1 MKKLSKKLL
10 LSGLAA
16 LTIYSGFNTIDI
28 STTYAKVN
36 YDVFDLEAHRGGI
49 DVRPENTLYSY
60 AYAIELGA
68 TSIEC
73 DMQLTKDGQIVMSH
87 NPILNSD
94 ITRDKN
100 GNYIEN
106 NKYDIRLM
114 TVDELKKF
122 DVGVMDQNC
131 GEYYDLH
138 GKTQFTY
145 DAKIPTLE
153 ELMQLIQSYDDKNIV
168 LNIETKSYPDPASAG
183 YKNNADPKKFVEV
196 FNNIVKKYDME
207 DRVVLQSFDWQT
219 LIEMKKLNP
228 NISTSALWQEQPSWG
243 RDSESLRRYEKKKSP
258 WLGGLDIK
266 DYQGNPVKAA
276 HAIGADI
283 ISPYYTEISK
293 QDVDEA
299 HSLGMK
305 VVPWTVNNEKDMTML
320 LDMGVDGI
328 ISDKPWLLKQVL
340 EKRNI
345 KLHTPTVNVDSPY
358 HTGTDHKD
366 TAPTKAG
373 NGNDADRKSTRLNS
387 SHEWISRM
395 PSSA

>member
-16 LTIYSGFNTIDI
+16 LTIYSGFNNIDI

-36 YDVFDLEAHRGGI
+36 YDVFDLEAHRGGR

-94 ITRDKN
+94 ITRDEN

-122 DVGVMDQNC
+122 DVGVMDPNC

-153 ELMQLIQSYDDKNIV
+153 ELMQLIQSYGDKNIV

-305 VVPWTVNNEKDMTML
+305 VVPWTVNNEKDMNML

-345 KLHTPTVNVDSPY
+345 KLHTPTINVDSSY

-366 TAPTKAG
+366 TAPTEAG
-373 NGNDADRKSTRLNS
+373 NGNDA
-387 SHEWISRM
+387 
-395 PSSA
+395 AY

>member
-16 LTIYSGFNTIDI
+16 LTIYSGFNNIDI

-36 YDVFDLEAHRGGI
+36 YDVFDLEAHRGGR

-94 ITRDKN
+94 ITRDEN

-122 DVGVMDQNC
+122 DVGVMDPSC

-153 ELMQLIQSYDDKNIV
+153 ELMQLIQSYGDKNIV

-305 VVPWTVNNEKDMTML
+305 VVPWTVNNEKDMNML

-366 TAPTKAG
+366 TAPTEAG
-373 NGNDADRKSTRLNS
+373 NGNDA
-387 SHEWISRM
+387 
-395 PSSA
+395 AY

>member
-1 MKKLSKKLL
+1 MNKISKKLL
-10 LSGLAA
+10 LTGLAA
-16 LTIYSGFNTIDI
+16 LTIYSGFNNIDI

-36 YDVFDLEAHRGGI
+36 YDVFDLEAHRGGR
-49 DVRPENTLYSY
+49 DVRPENALYSY
-60 AYAIELGA
+60 AYAMELGA

-94 ITRDKN
+94 ITRDEN

-122 DVGVMDQNC
+122 DVGVMNPNC

-153 ELMQLIQSYDDKNIV
+153 ELMQLIQSYDNKDII
-168 LNIETKSYPDPASAG
+168 LNIETKSYPDPESIG
-183 YKNNADPKKFVEV
+183 YKNNADPKKFVET
-196 FNNIVKKYDME
+196 FNNIVKKYNME
-207 DRVVLQSFDWQT
+207 DRVVLQSFDWRT

-243 RDSESLRRYEKKKSP
+243 RDSESLRRYEQEKSP

-266 DYQGNPVKAA
+266 DYQGDPVKAA

-305 VVPWTVNNEKDMTML
+305 VVPWTVNNEKDMNML

-366 TAPTKAG
+366 TAPTEAG
-373 NGNDADRKSTRLNS
+373 NGNDA
-387 SHEWISRM
+387 
-395 PSSA
+395 AY

>member
-16 LTIYSGFNTIDI
+16 LTIYSGFNNIDI

-36 YDVFDLEAHRGGI
+36 YDVFDLEAHRGGR

-60 AYAIELGA
+60 AYAIELGS

-94 ITRDKN
+94 ITRDEN

-122 DVGVMDQNC
+122 DVGVMDPNC

-153 ELMQLIQSYDDKNIV
+153 ELMQLIQSYGDKNIV

-228 NISTSALWQEQPSWG
+228 NISTSALWQKQPSWG

-305 VVPWTVNNEKDMTML
+305 VVPWTVNNEKDMNML

-366 TAPTKAG
+366 TAPTEAG
-373 NGNDADRKSTRLNS
+373 NGNDA
-387 SHEWISRM
+387 
-395 PSSA
+395 AY

>member
-16 LTIYSGFNTIDI
+16 LTVYSGFNNIDI

-36 YDVFDLEAHRGGI
+36 YDVFDLEAHRGGR

-94 ITRDKN
+94 ITRDEN

-122 DVGVMDQNC
+122 DVGVMDPNC

-153 ELMQLIQSYDDKNIV
+153 ELMQLIQSYGDKNIV

-219 LIEMKKLNP
+219 LIEMKNLNP

-305 VVPWTVNNEKDMTML
+305 VVPWTVNNEKDMNML

-345 KLHTPTVNVDSPY
+345 KLHTPTINVDSPY

-366 TAPTKAG
+366 TAPTEAG
-373 NGNDADRKSTRLNS
+373 NSNDA
-387 SHEWISRM
+387 
-395 PSSA
+395 AY

>member
-16 LTIYSGFNTIDI
+16 LTIYSRFNNIDI

-36 YDVFDLEAHRGGI
+36 YDVFDLEAHRGGR

-94 ITRDKN
+94 ITRDEN

-122 DVGVMDQNC
+122 DVGVMDPNC

-153 ELMQLIQSYDDKNIV
+153 ELMQLIQSYGDKNIV

-183 YKNNADPKKFVEV
+183 YKNNADPKKFVEI

-243 RDSESLRRYEKKKSP
+243 RDSESLRRYEKKKSS

-276 HAIGADI
+276 HAIGTDI

-299 HSLGMK
+299 HSLDMK
-305 VVPWTVNNEKDMTML
+305 IVPWTVNNEKDMNML

-358 HTGTDHKD
+358 HTGTDQAQPLQKLV
-366 TAPTKAG
+366 TAMMPLTK
-373 NGNDADRKSTRLNS
+373 
-387 SHEWISRM
+387 
-395 PSSA
+395 P

>member
-16 LTIYSGFNTIDI
+16 LTIYSGYNNIDI

-36 YDVFDLEAHRGGI
+36 YDVFDLEAHRGGR

-94 ITRDKN
+94 ITRDEN

-122 DVGVMDQNC
+122 DVGVMDPNC

-153 ELMQLIQSYDDKNIV
+153 ELMQLIQSYGDKNIV

-283 ISPYYTEISK
+283 IFPYYTEISK

-305 VVPWTVNNEKDMTML
+305 VVPWTVNNEKDMNML

-366 TAPTKAG
+366 TAPTEAG
-373 NGNDADRKSTRLNS
+373 NGNDA
-387 SHEWISRM
+387 
-395 PSSA
+395 AY

>member
-16 LTIYSGFNTIDI
+16 LTIYSGFNNIDI

-36 YDVFDLEAHRGGI
+36 YDVFDLEAHRGGR

-94 ITRDKN
+94 ITRDEN
-100 GNYIEN
+100 GNYIKN

-153 ELMQLIQSYDDKNIV
+153 ELMQLIQSYGDKNIV

-320 LDMGVDGI
+320 PDMGVDGI

-373 NGNDADRKSTRLNS
+373 NGNDA
-387 SHEWISRM
+387 
-395 PSSA
+395 AY

>member
-36 YDVFDLEAHRGGI
+36 YDVFDLEAHRGGR

-94 ITRDKN
+94 ITRDEN

-122 DVGVMDQNC
+122 DVGVMDPNC

-153 ELMQLIQSYDDKNIV
+153 ELMQLIQSYGDKNIV

-183 YKNNADPKKFVEV
+183 YKNNADPKKFVEI

-228 NISTSALWQEQPSWG
+228 NISTSALWQKQPSWG

-305 VVPWTVNNEKDMTML
+305 VVPWTVNNEKDMNML

-345 KLHTPTVNVDSPY
+345 KLHTPTINVDSPY

-373 NGNDADRKSTRLNS
+373 NGNDA
-387 SHEWISRM
+387 
-395 PSSA
+395 AY

>member
-16 LTIYSGFNTIDI
+16 LTIYSGFNNIDI

-36 YDVFDLEAHRGGI
+36 YDVFDLEAHRGGR

-73 DMQLTKDGQIVMSH
+73 NMQLTKDGQIVMSH

-94 ITRDKN
+94 ITRDEN

-122 DVGVMDQNC
+122 DVGVMDPNC

-153 ELMQLIQSYDDKNIV
+153 ELMQLIQSYGDKNIV

-219 LIEMKKLNP
+219 LIEMKNLNP

-305 VVPWTVNNEKDMTML
+305 VVPWTVNNEKDMNML

-345 KLHTPTVNVDSPY
+345 KLHTPTINVDSPY

-373 NGNDADRKSTRLNS
+373 NGNDA
-387 SHEWISRM
+387 
-395 PSSA
+395 AY

>member
-16 LTIYSGFNTIDI
+16 LTIYSGYNNIDI

-36 YDVFDLEAHRGGI
+36 YDVFDLEAHRGGR

-94 ITRDKN
+94 ITRDEN

-122 DVGVMDQNC
+122 DVGVMDPNC

-153 ELMQLIQSYDDKNIV
+153 ELMQLIQSYGDKNIV

-243 RDSESLRRYEKKKSP
+243 RNSESLRRYEKKKSP

-305 VVPWTVNNEKDMTML
+305 VVPWTVNNEKDMNML

-366 TAPTKAG
+366 TAPTEAG
-373 NGNDADRKSTRLNS
+373 NGNDA
-387 SHEWISRM
+387 
-395 PSSA
+395 AY

>member
-36 YDVFDLEAHRGGI
+36 YDVFDLEAHRGGR

-94 ITRDKN
+94 ITRDEN

-122 DVGVMDQNC
+122 DVGVMDPNC

-153 ELMQLIQSYDDKNIV
+153 ELMQLIQSYGDKNIV

-183 YKNNADPKKFVEV
+183 YKNNADPKKFVEI

-243 RDSESLRRYEKKKSP
+243 RDSESLRRYEKKKSS

-276 HAIGADI
+276 HAIGTDI

-299 HSLGMK
+299 HSLDMK
-305 VVPWTVNNEKDMTML
+305 IVPWTVNNEKDMNML

-328 ISDKPWLLKQVL
+328 ISNKPWLLKQVL

-358 HTGTDHKD
+358 HTGTDQTQPLQKLV
-366 TAPTKAG
+366 TAMMPLTK
-373 NGNDADRKSTRLNS
+373 
-387 SHEWISRM
+387 
-395 PSSA
+395 P

>member
-10 LSGLAA
+10 FSGLAA

-36 YDVFDLEAHRGGI
+36 YDVFDLEAHRGGR

-94 ITRDKN
+94 ITRDEN

-122 DVGVMDQNC
+122 DVGVMDPNC

-153 ELMQLIQSYDDKNIV
+153 ELMQLIQSYGDKNIV

-373 NGNDADRKSTRLNS
+373 NGNDA
-387 SHEWISRM
+387 
-395 PSSA
+395 AY

>member
-16 LTIYSGFNTIDI
+16 LTIYSGFNNIDI

-36 YDVFDLEAHRGGI
+36 YDVFDLEAHRGGR

-94 ITRDKN
+94 ITRDEN

-106 NKYDIRLM
+106 NKYDICLM

-122 DVGVMDQNC
+122 EVGVMDPNC

-153 ELMQLIQSYDDKNIV
+153 ELMQLIQSYGDKNIV

-305 VVPWTVNNEKDMTML
+305 VVPWTVNNEKDMNML

-366 TAPTKAG
+366 TAPTEAG
-373 NGNDADRKSTRLNS
+373 NSNDATY
-387 SHEWISRM
+387 
-395 PSSA
+395 

>member
-16 LTIYSGFNTIDI
+16 LTIYSGFNNIDI

-36 YDVFDLEAHRGGI
+36 YDVFDLEAHRGGRDI
-49 DVRPENTLYSY
+49 RPENTLYSY

-94 ITRDKN
+94 ITRDEN

-122 DVGVMDQNC
+122 DVGVMDPNC

-153 ELMQLIQSYDDKNIV
+153 ELMQLIQSYGDKNIV

-228 NISTSALWQEQPSWG
+228 NISTSALWQKQPSWG

-305 VVPWTVNNEKDMTML
+305 VVPWTVNNEKDMNML

-366 TAPTKAG
+366 TAPTEAG
-373 NGNDADRKSTRLNS
+373 NGNDA
-387 SHEWISRM
+387 
-395 PSSA
+395 AY

>member
-16 LTIYSGFNTIDI
+16 LIIYSGFNNIDI

-36 YDVFDLEAHRGGI
+36 YDVFDLEAHRGGR

-94 ITRDKN
+94 ITRDEN

-122 DVGVMDQNC
+122 DVGVMDPNC

-153 ELMQLIQSYDDKNIV
+153 ELMQLIQSYGDKNIV

-183 YKNNADPKKFVEV
+183 YKNNADPKKFVEI

-243 RDSESLRRYEKKKSP
+243 RDSESLRRYEKKKSS

-276 HAIGADI
+276 HAIGTDI

-299 HSLGMK
+299 HSLDMK
-305 VVPWTVNNEKDMTML
+305 IVPWTVNNEKDMNML

-345 KLHTPTVNVDSPY
+345 KLHTPTINVDSPY

-366 TAPTKAG
+366 TAPTEAG
-373 NGNDADRKSTRLNS
+373 NGNDA
-387 SHEWISRM
+387 
-395 PSSA
+395 AY

>member
-36 YDVFDLEAHRGGI
+36 YDVFDLEAHRGGR

-94 ITRDKN
+94 ITRDEN

-122 DVGVMDQNC
+122 DVGVMDPNC

-153 ELMQLIQSYDDKNIV
+153 ELMQLIQSYGDKNIV

-243 RDSESLRRYEKKKSP
+243 RDSESLRRYEKKKSS

-305 VVPWTVNNEKDMTML
+305 VVPWTVNNEKDMNML

-366 TAPTKAG
+366 TAPTEAS
-373 NGNDADRKSTRLNS
+373 NGNDA
-387 SHEWISRM
+387 
-395 PSSA
+395 AY

>member
-16 LTIYSGFNTIDI
+16 LTVYSGFNNIDI

-36 YDVFDLEAHRGGI
+36 YDVFDLEAHRGGR

-68 TSIEC
+68 TSIE
-73 DMQLTKDGQIVMSH
+73 LTKDGQIVMSH

-94 ITRDKN
+94 ITRDEN

-122 DVGVMDQNC
+122 DVGVMDPNC

-153 ELMQLIQSYDDKNIV
+153 ELMQLIQSYGDKNIV
-168 LNIETKSYPDPASAG
+168 LNIETKSYPDPVSAG
-183 YKNNADPKKFVEV
+183 YKNNVDPKKFVEV

-305 VVPWTVNNEKDMTML
+305 VVPWTVNNEKDMNML

-345 KLHTPTVNVDSPY
+345 KLHTPTINVDSPY

-366 TAPTKAG
+366 TAPTEAG
-373 NGNDADRKSTRLNS
+373 NGNDA
-387 SHEWISRM
+387 
-395 PSSA
+395 AY

>member
-36 YDVFDLEAHRGGI
+36 YDVFDLEAHRGGRDI
-49 DVRPENTLYSY
+49 RPENTLYSY

-94 ITRDKN
+94 ITRDEN

-122 DVGVMDQNC
+122 DVGVMDPNC

-153 ELMQLIQSYDDKNIV
+153 ELMQLIQSYCDKNIV

-305 VVPWTVNNEKDMTML
+305 VVPWTVNNEKDMNML

-345 KLHTPTVNVDSPY
+345 KLHTPTINVDSPY

-366 TAPTKAG
+366 TAPTEAG
-373 NGNDADRKSTRLNS
+373 NGNDA
-387 SHEWISRM
+387 
-395 PSSA
+395 AY

>member
-1 MKKLSKKLL
+1 MKKSTV
-10 LSGLAA
+10 
-16 LTIYSGFNTIDI
+16 LTLINPKFLKG
-28 STTYAKVN
+28 V
-36 YDVFDLEAHRGGI
+36 AHRGLHNDKLTENSVLAFDNAI
-49 DVRPENTLYSY
+49 KNDYAFELDVHLSKDKKLIVCHDSSLKRITN
-60 AYAIELGA
+60 
-68 TSIEC
+68 
-73 DMQLTKDGQIVMSH
+73 KDGI
-87 NPILNSD
+87 IEELTLD
-94 ITRDKN
+94 EIKN
-100 GNYIEN
+100 NYILG
-106 NKYDIRLM
+106 D
-114 TVDELKKF
+114 
-122 DVGVMDQNC
+122 GS
-131 GEYYDLH
+131 
-138 GKTQFTY
+138 
-145 DAKIPTLE
+145 KIPTLE
-153 ELMQLIQSYDDKNIV
+153 ELMQLIQSYGDKNIV

-305 VVPWTVNNEKDMTML
+305 VVPWTVNNEKDMNML

-366 TAPTKAG
+366 TAPTEAG
-373 NGNDADRKSTRLNS
+373 NGNDA
-387 SHEWISRM
+387 
-395 PSSA
+395 AY

>member
-36 YDVFDLEAHRGGI
+36 YDVFDLEAHRGGRDI
-49 DVRPENTLYSY
+49 RPENTLYSY

-94 ITRDKN
+94 ITRDEN

-122 DVGVMDQNC
+122 DVGVMDPNC

-153 ELMQLIQSYDDKNIV
+153 ELMQLIQSYGDKNIV

-305 VVPWTVNNEKDMTML
+305 VVPWTVNNEKDMNML

-366 TAPTKAG
+366 TAPTEDG
-373 NGNDADRKSTRLNS
+373 NGNDA
-387 SHEWISRM
+387 
-395 PSSA
+395 AY

>member
-1 MKKLSKKLL
+1 MNKISKKLL
-10 LSGLAA
+10 LTGLAA
-16 LTIYSGFNTIDI
+16 LTIYSGFNNIDI

-36 YDVFDLEAHRGGI
+36 YDVFDLEAHRGGR

-60 AYAIELGA
+60 AYAMELGA

-94 ITRDKN
+94 ITRDEN

-122 DVGVMDQNC
+122 DVGVMNPNC

-153 ELMQLIQSYDDKNIV
+153 ELMQLIQSYDNKDII
-168 LNIETKSYPDPASAG
+168 LNIETKSYPDPESIG
-183 YKNNADPKKFVEV
+183 YKNNADPKKFVET
-196 FNNIVKKYDME
+196 FNNIVKKYNME
-207 DRVVLQSFDWQT
+207 DRVVLQSFDWRT

-243 RDSESLRRYEKKKSP
+243 RDSESLRRYEQEKSP

-266 DYQGNPVKAA
+266 DYQGDPVKAA

-305 VVPWTVNNEKDMTML
+305 VVPWTVNNEKDMNML

-345 KLHTPTVNVDSPY
+345 KMHAPTVNVDSPY
-358 HTGTDHKD
+358 HTGIEHKD
-366 TAPTKAG
+366 TAPTEAS
-373 NGNDADRKSTRLNS
+373 NGNDA
-387 SHEWISRM
+387 
-395 PSSA
+395 AY

>member
-36 YDVFDLEAHRGGI
+36 YDVFDLEAHRGGRDI
-49 DVRPENTLYSY
+49 RPENTLYSY

-94 ITRDKN
+94 ITRDEN

-122 DVGVMDQNC
+122 DVGVMDPNC

-153 ELMQLIQSYDDKNIV
+153 ELMQLIQSYGDKNIV

-219 LIEMKKLNP
+219 LVEMKKLNP

-305 VVPWTVNNEKDMTML
+305 VVPWTVNNEKDMNML

-345 KLHTPTVNVDSPY
+345 KLHTPTINVDSPY

-366 TAPTKAG
+366 TAPTEAG
-373 NGNDADRKSTRLNS
+373 NGNDA
-387 SHEWISRM
+387 
-395 PSSA
+395 AY

>member
-1 MKKLSKKLL
+1 MNKISKKLL
-10 LSGLAA
+10 LTGLAA
-16 LTIYSGFNTIDI
+16 LTIYSGFNNIDI

-36 YDVFDLEAHRGGI
+36 YDVFDLEAHRGGR

-60 AYAIELGA
+60 AYAMELGA

-94 ITRDKN
+94 ITRDEN

-122 DVGVMDQNC
+122 DVGVMNPNC

-153 ELMQLIQSYDDKNIV
+153 ELMQLIQSYDNKDII
-168 LNIETKSYPDPASAG
+168 LNIETKSYPDPESIG
-183 YKNNADPKKFVEV
+183 YKNNADPKKFVET
-196 FNNIVKKYDME
+196 FNNIVKKYNME
-207 DRVVLQSFDWQT
+207 DRVVLQSFDWRT

-243 RDSESLRRYEKKKSP
+243 RDSESLRRYEQEKSP

-266 DYQGNPVKAA
+266 DYQGDPVKAA

-305 VVPWTVNNEKDMTML
+305 VVPWTVNNEKDMNML

-345 KLHTPTVNVDSPY
+345 KLHTPTVNVNSPY
-358 HTGTDHKD
+358 HTGIEHKD
-366 TAPTKAG
+366 TAPTEAS
-373 NGNDADRKSTRLNS
+373 NGNDA
-387 SHEWISRM
+387 
-395 PSSA
+395 AY

>member
-36 YDVFDLEAHRGGI
+36 YDVFDLEAHRGGR

-94 ITRDKN
+94 ITRDEN

-114 TVDELKKF
+114 TVDDLKKF
-122 DVGVMDQNC
+122 DVGVMDPNC

-153 ELMQLIQSYDDKNIV
+153 ELMQLIQSYGDKNIV

-305 VVPWTVNNEKDMTML
+305 VVPWTVNNEKDMNML

-366 TAPTKAG
+366 TAPTEAG
-373 NGNDADRKSTRLNS
+373 NGNDA
-387 SHEWISRM
+387 
-395 PSSA
+395 AY

>member
-16 LTIYSGFNTIDI
+16 LTIYSGYNNIDI

-36 YDVFDLEAHRGGI
+36 YDVFDLEVHRGGR

-94 ITRDKN
+94 ITRDEN

-122 DVGVMDQNC
+122 DVGVMDPNC

-153 ELMQLIQSYDDKNIV
+153 ELMQLIQSYGDKNIV

-243 RDSESLRRYEKKKSP
+243 RDSESLRRYEKKKSS

-305 VVPWTVNNEKDMTML
+305 VVPWTVNNEKDMNML

-345 KLHTPTVNVDSPY
+345 KLHTPTINVDSPY

-366 TAPTKAG
+366 TAPTEAG
-373 NGNDADRKSTRLNS
+373 NGNDA
-387 SHEWISRM
+387 
-395 PSSA
+395 AY

>member
-16 LTIYSGFNTIDI
+16 LTIYSGFNNIDI

-36 YDVFDLEAHRGGI
+36 YDVFDLEAHRGGR

-94 ITRDKN
+94 ITRDEN

-122 DVGVMDQNC
+122 DVGVMDPNC

-153 ELMQLIQSYDDKNIV
+153 ELMQLIQSYGDKNIV

-228 NISTSALWQEQPSWG
+228 NIFTSALWQEQPSWG

-305 VVPWTVNNEKDMTML
+305 VVPWTVNNEKDMNML

-366 TAPTKAG
+366 TAPTEAG
-373 NGNDADRKSTRLNS
+373 NGNDA
-387 SHEWISRM
+387 
-395 PSSA
+395 AY

>member
-36 YDVFDLEAHRGGI
+36 YDVFDLEAHRGGR

-94 ITRDKN
+94 ITRDEN

-122 DVGVMDQNC
+122 DVGVMDPNC

-153 ELMQLIQSYDDKNIV
+153 ELMQLIQSYGDKNIV

-219 LIEMKKLNP
+219 LIDTKKLNP

-305 VVPWTVNNEKDMTML
+305 VVPWTVNNEKDMNML

-373 NGNDADRKSTRLNS
+373 NGNDA
-387 SHEWISRM
+387 
-395 PSSA
+395 AY

>member
-16 LTIYSGFNTIDI
+16 LTIYSGFNNIDI

-36 YDVFDLEAHRGGI
+36 YDVFDLEAHRGGR

-94 ITRDKN
+94 ITRDEN
-100 GNYIEN
+100 GNYIKN

-122 DVGVMDQNC
+122 DVGVMDPNC

-153 ELMQLIQSYDDKNIV
+153 ELMQLIQSYGDKNIV

-196 FNNIVKKYDME
+196 FNNIVKKYNME

-305 VVPWTVNNEKDMTML
+305 VVPWTVNNEKDMNML

-366 TAPTKAG
+366 TAPTEAG
-373 NGNDADRKSTRLNS
+373 NGNDA
-387 SHEWISRM
+387 
-395 PSSA
+395 AY

>member
-10 LSGLAA
+10 FSGLAA

-36 YDVFDLEAHRGGI
+36 YDVFDLEAHRGGR

-94 ITRDKN
+94 ITRDEN

-122 DVGVMDQNC
+122 DVGVMDPNC

-153 ELMQLIQSYDDKNIV
+153 ELMQLIQSYGDKNIV

-228 NISTSALWQEQPSWG
+228 NISTSALWQKQPSWG

-305 VVPWTVNNEKDMTML
+305 VVPWTVNNEKDMNML

-373 NGNDADRKSTRLNS
+373 NGNDA
-387 SHEWISRM
+387 
-395 PSSA
+395 AY

>member
-16 LTIYSGFNTIDI
+16 LTVYSGFNNIDI

-36 YDVFDLEAHRGGI
+36 YDVFDLEAHRGGR

-73 DMQLTKDGQIVMSH
+73 DMQLTKKDGQIVMSH

-94 ITRDKN
+94 ITRDEN

-122 DVGVMDQNC
+122 DVGVMDPNC

-153 ELMQLIQSYDDKNIV
+153 ELMQLIQSYGDKNIV

-283 ISPYYTEISK
+283 ISPYYTEIFK

-305 VVPWTVNNEKDMTML
+305 VVPWTVNNEKDMNML

-345 KLHTPTVNVDSPY
+345 KLHTPRINVDSPY

-366 TAPTKAG
+366 TAPIEAG
-373 NGNDADRKSTRLNS
+373 NGNDA
-387 SHEWISRM
+387 
-395 PSSA
+395 AY

>member
-1 MKKLSKKLL
+1 MNKISKKLL
-10 LSGLAA
+10 LTGLAA
-16 LTIYSGFNTIDI
+16 LTIYSGFNNIDI

-36 YDVFDLEAHRGGI
+36 YDVFDLEAHRGGR
-49 DVRPENTLYSY
+49 DVRPENALYSY
-60 AYAIELGA
+60 AYAMELGA

-94 ITRDKN
+94 ITRDEN

-122 DVGVMDQNC
+122 DVGVMNPNC

-153 ELMQLIQSYDDKNIV
+153 ELMQLIQSYDNKDII
-168 LNIETKSYPDPASAG
+168 LNIETKSYPDPESIG
-183 YKNNADPKKFVEV
+183 YKNNADPKKFVET
-196 FNNIVKKYDME
+196 FNNIVKKYNME
-207 DRVVLQSFDWQT
+207 DRVVLQSFDWRT

-299 HSLGMK
+299 HFLGMK
-305 VVPWTVNNEKDMTML
+305 VVPWTVNNEKDMNML

-366 TAPTKAG
+366 TAPTEAG
-373 NGNDADRKSTRLNS
+373 NGNDA
-387 SHEWISRM
+387 
-395 PSSA
+395 AY

>member
-36 YDVFDLEAHRGGI
+36 YDVFDLEAHRGGR

-153 ELMQLIQSYDDKNIV
+153 ELMQLIQSYGDKNIV

-228 NISTSALWQEQPSWG
+228 NISTSALWQKQPSWG

-305 VVPWTVNNEKDMTML
+305 VVPWTVNNEKDMNML

-373 NGNDADRKSTRLNS
+373 NGNDA
-387 SHEWISRM
+387 
-395 PSSA
+395 AY

>member
-36 YDVFDLEAHRGGI
+36 YDVFDLEAHHGGR

-94 ITRDKN
+94 ITRDEN

-122 DVGVMDQNC
+122 DVGIMDPNC

-153 ELMQLIQSYDDKNIV
+153 ELMQLIQSYGDKNIV
-168 LNIETKSYPDPASAG
+168 LNIETKSYPDPVSAG

-196 FNNIVKKYDME
+196 FNNIVKKYDMD

-243 RDSESLRRYEKKKSP
+243 RNSESLRRYEKKKSP

-305 VVPWTVNNEKDMTML
+305 VVPWTVNNEKDMNML

-366 TAPTKAG
+366 TAPTEAG
-373 NGNDADRKSTRLNS
+373 NGNDA
-387 SHEWISRM
+387 
-395 PSSA
+395 AY

>member
-1 MKKLSKKLL
+1 MNTNEKLSKKLL

-16 LTIYSGFNTIDI
+16 LTIYSGFNNIDI

-36 YDVFDLEAHRGGI
+36 YDVFDLEAHRGGR

-94 ITRDKN
+94 ITRDEN

-114 TVDELKKF
+114 TVDKLKKF
-122 DVGVMDQNC
+122 DVGVMDPNC

-153 ELMQLIQSYDDKNIV
+153 ELMQLIQSYGDKNIV
-168 LNIETKSYPDPASAG
+168 LNIETKSYPDPVSAG

-243 RDSESLRRYEKKKSP
+243 RDSESLRRYEQEKSP

-266 DYQGNPVKAA
+266 DYQGDPVKAA

-305 VVPWTVNNEKDMTML
+305 VVPWTVNNEKDMNML

-366 TAPTKAG
+366 TAPTEAG
-373 NGNDADRKSTRLNS
+373 NGNDA
-387 SHEWISRM
+387 
-395 PSSA
+395 AY

>member
-16 LTIYSGFNTIDI
+16 LTIYSGFNNIDI

-36 YDVFDLEAHRGGI
+36 YDVFDLEAHRGGR
-49 DVRPENTLYSY
+49 DVRPENTLYSYSY

-94 ITRDKN
+94 ITRDEN
-100 GNYIEN
+100 GNYIKN

-153 ELMQLIQSYDDKNIV
+153 ELMQLIQSYGDKNIV

-305 VVPWTVNNEKDMTML
+305 VVPWTVNNEKDMNML

-373 NGNDADRKSTRLNS
+373 NGNDA
-387 SHEWISRM
+387 
-395 PSSA
+395 AY

>member
-16 LTIYSGFNTIDI
+16 LTIYSGYNNIDI

-36 YDVFDLEAHRGGI
+36 YDVFDLEAHRGGR

-94 ITRDKN
+94 ITRDEN

-122 DVGVMDQNC
+122 DVGVMDPNC

-153 ELMQLIQSYDDKNIV
+153 ELMQLIQSYGDKNIV

-196 FNNIVKKYDME
+196 FNNIVKKYNME

-305 VVPWTVNNEKDMTML
+305 VVPWTVNNEKDMNML

-345 KLHTPTVNVDSPY
+345 KLHTPTINVDSPY

-366 TAPTKAG
+366 TAPTEAG
-373 NGNDADRKSTRLNS
+373 NGNDA
-387 SHEWISRM
+387 
-395 PSSA
+395 AY

>member
-36 YDVFDLEAHRGGI
+36 YDVFDLEAHRGGRDI
-49 DVRPENTLYSY
+49 RPENTLYSY

-94 ITRDKN
+94 ITRDEN

-122 DVGVMDQNC
+122 DVGVMDPNC

-153 ELMQLIQSYDDKNIV
+153 ELMQLIQSYGDKNIV

-305 VVPWTVNNEKDMTML
+305 VVPWAVNNEKDMNML

-345 KLHTPTVNVDSPY
+345 KLHTPTINVDSPY

-366 TAPTKAG
+366 TAPTEAG
-373 NGNDADRKSTRLNS
+373 NGNDA
-387 SHEWISRM
+387 
-395 PSSA
+395 AY